1 MSFKNI
7 WQVFKLINNNRG
19 NMEDIKVSI
28 VVPVY
33 NTGKYLYECLD
44 SIINQSLKD
53 IEIICVNDGST
64 DNSLEILEEYA
75 EKDSRVK
82 IFTIENKGISIARN
96 IGIEQA
102 NGKYVGFVDSDD
114 YVNEYMFEKL
124 YISCELNNLDLAM
137 CKISLFDDE
146 TGEVNNELDYYNLG
160 VFEGFE
166 KDVFN
171 ADDTVSF
178 TCDIVV
184 NVYNKLFRK
193 SFLED
198 NSIEFP
204 QNLIF
209 EDEIFFIKTYLTAQ
223 RISIVNEFL
232 YYYRLNRSGSIT
244 YLKKDNNYVDIVSI
258 YKKEREF
265 FREINKYEKYKV
277 LLANRMLF
285 LILARYTQTS
295 PKYKENFYNVFKED
309 LIEVLSDEEIKDN
322 LSLNV
327 KNRVSKI
334 IESKNYDEF
343 SQLDQFKIFS
353 IIVVCHNAEYYL
365 DVGINSILNQH
376 FSFESN
382 VQLIL
387 VNNGSDD
394 DTGSICH
401 KYQMLYPENVVYIEN
416 DEQMDINDVQDEAEK
431 YVKGDYT
438 ILLDEPYKLNRD
450 VLSSLILK
458 VNDDLCDA
466 LVVTVHQFEGDFEKS
481 RFTYNF
487 RDLDSHTG
495 KIS

>member
-1 MSFKNI
+1 
-7 WQVFKLINNNRG
+7 
-19 NMEDIKVSI
+19 MEDTKVSVI
-28 VVPVY
+28 VPVY
-33 NTGKYLYECLD
+33 NTEKYLNECMD
-44 SIINQSLKD
+44 SIVNQSLKE

-82 IFTIENKGISIARN
+82 VITIENKGLSVARN
-96 IGIEQA
+96 IGIEHA
-102 NGKYVGFVDSDD
+102 SGKYIGFVDSDD

-124 YISCELNNLDLAM
+124 YISCELNNLDVAI

-146 TGEVNNELDYYNLG
+146 TKEVNNELDYYNLG
-160 VFEGFE
+160 VFEGFK

-171 ADDTVSF
+171 ADDTVPF

-184 NVYNKLFRK
+184 NAFNKLYRR
-193 SFLED
+193 SFLVE

-204 QNLIF
+204 PNLIF

-244 YLKKDNNYVDIVSI
+244 YINKENNYVDIVCI

-265 FREINKYEKYKV
+265 FKEIGKYEEYKV

-295 PKYKENFYNVFKED
+295 PKYKENFYNVLKND
-309 LIEVLSDEEIKDN
+309 LAEVLADEEIKDN

-327 KNRVSKI
+327 KDRVSKI
-334 IESKNYDEF
+334 IESENYEEF
-343 SQLDQFKIFS
+343 SQMDQFKIFS
-353 IIVVCHNAEYYL
+353 IIVVCHNSDYYL
-365 DVGINSILNQH
+365 DAGINSILNQH

-382 VQLIL
+382 IQLIL

-394 DTGSICH
+394 NTGAICQ
-401 KYQMLYPENVVYIEN
+401 KYQQLYPENVVYIEN
-416 DEQMDINDVQDEAEK
+416 EEELDINEVQNEAEE

-450 VLSSLILK
+450 VLSSLIVK
-458 VNDDLCDA
+458 VNDDMCDA
-466 LVVTVHQFEGDFEKS
+466 FVVTVHQFDGDFEKT

-487 RDLDSHTG
+487 RDLDSHD
-495 KIS
+495 SSA